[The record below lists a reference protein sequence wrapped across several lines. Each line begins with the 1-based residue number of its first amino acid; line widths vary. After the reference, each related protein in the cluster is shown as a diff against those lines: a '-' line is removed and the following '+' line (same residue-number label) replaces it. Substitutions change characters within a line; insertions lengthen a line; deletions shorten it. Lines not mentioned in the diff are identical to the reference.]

1 MRLRPQAC
9 FEANRRKAAL
19 RPRWHIES
27 APASFGYFPSV
38 ESNEGTVPPSRTTV
52 RSLEHLT
59 DTNFTDRRTGCCGPD
74 HACLLTDQKAPK
86 VAGGPLRKGGKPPD
100 PCPPKRPDYA
110 VSLADTTGTVVMM
123 KHGANLMVLITRK
136 SSQGGMKPCPF
147 LKKSRPV

>member
-27 APASFGYFPSV
+27 APAAFGYFPPE

-52 RSLEHLT
+52 RSLQYPTGASLT
-59 DTNFTDRRTGCCGPD
+59 GCGTGCCGPD

-86 VAGGPLRKGGKPPD
+86 VAGGPLRKGRKPPD
-100 PCPPKRPDYA
+100 PCLPKSPDLVA
-110 VSLADTTGTVVMM
+110 PLADTTI
-123 KHGANLMVLITRK
+123 MVAKELIK
-136 SSQGGMKPCPF
+136 APVWVLF
-147 LKKSRPV
+147 LFQIVSRETLACNPAFASI